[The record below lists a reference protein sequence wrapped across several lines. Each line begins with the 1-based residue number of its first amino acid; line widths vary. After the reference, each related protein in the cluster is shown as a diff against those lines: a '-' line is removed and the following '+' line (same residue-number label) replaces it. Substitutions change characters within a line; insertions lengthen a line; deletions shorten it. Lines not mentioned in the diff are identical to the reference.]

1 MIKKYPP
8 TIGLYVGT
16 FFVLNVIAHFVL
28 RFMQPRPAP
37 SEIVQSVMSADSL
50 HAEAADSLLSD
61 SHVDQVGD
69 IRSGDAGEEVNSV
82 QISEDVASTT
92 EPINPPAETVPE
104 MPLAAQQ
111 AVAQSDPNDG
121 EEMQLE
127 TGSVVENPEAPESE
141 VRSVAEL
148 AKLAKMLEG
157 MKPAEAAVIAERLPT
172 DTIVQLVMRMKA
184 RSGAKMMA
192 SLPVPVAA
200 SVAERMTELSGA
212 RKSS

>member
-1 MIKKYPP
+1 MIKKYLP

-37 SEIVQSVMSADSL
+37 SEIVQSTTSADSL
-50 HAEAADSLLSD
+50 HTETADSLLSD
-61 SHVDQVGD
+61 QDVDPLSDV
-69 IRSGDAGEEVNSV
+69 SSSAGVELVSADTSKNF
-82 QISEDVASTT
+82 ASTT

-111 AVAQSDPNDG
+111 AVVQPDPNG
-121 EEMQLE
+121 EERMQLDA
-127 TGSVVENPEAPESE
+127 GSVVENPEALESE
-141 VRSVAEL
+141 VRSAAEL

>member
-1 MIKKYPP
+1 MIKKYLP

-37 SEIVQSVMSADSL
+37 SEIVQSTTSADSL
-50 HAEAADSLLSD
+50 HTETADSLLSD
-61 SHVDQVGD
+61 LDVDPLSDV
-69 IRSGDAGEEVNSV
+69 SSSAGVELVSADTSKNF
-82 QISEDVASTT
+82 ASTT

-111 AVAQSDPNDG
+111 AVVQPDPNG
-121 EEMQLE
+121 EERMQLDA
-127 TGSVVENPEAPESE
+127 GSVVENPEALESE
-141 VRSVAEL
+141 VRSAAEL